1 MHSYY
6 LDDVNKVALSQV
18 ASILVHWLWS
28 KAIDP
33 DNAAI
38 PYLTSL
44 GDLLGG
50 ALLALSF
57 HLYYSSS
64 TLDTQIKSEFMQ
76 NVTHTV

>member
-1 MHSYY
+1 ME
-6 LDDVNKVALSQV
+6 KMVALLQV
-18 ASILVHWLWS
+18 ASVLVHWLWS

-57 HLYYSSS
+57 HLYYSSYS
-64 TLDTQIKSEFMQ
+64 LVTEIQAEDIQ
-76 NVTHTV
+76 NVTESN